1 MRKQHQQQSNFLKC
15 FCYSPGASSLCP
27 PGVIMVMADRRNTW
41 PAQRRSHWT
50 CSLATK
56 RSGESKFNNS
66 QLHVVTTALH
76 GSSQTSRIFTFTQ
89 QDFTAEKLKL
99 EHDVSHCSMPSRN
112 ASPFPLP
119 SPAPVHQRRSCPAVD
134 VELFRQRLQ
143 DSARGYFSQDSVCG
157 HSE

>member
-1 MRKQHQQQSNFLKC
+1 
-15 FCYSPGASSLCP
+15 
-27 PGVIMVMADRRNTW
+27 MVMADRRNTW

-56 RSGESKFNNS
+56 RSGESNNS
-66 QLHVVTTALH
+66 QLHIVTTALH

-157 HSE
+157 QSE